1 MKKCLTS
8 LVITGVHVKTTVRY
22 YCPPPRMFRIKKK
35 NENIASI
42 GHDVKEL
49 ESSYTA
55 SGNVVGY
62 GASENW
68 NIFR

>member
-22 YCPPPRMFRIKKK
+22 YCPPPGMFRIKK
-35 NENIASI
+35 NENIASVD
-42 GHDVKEL
+42 HDVKEL
-49 ESSYTA
+49 ESSHTA

-62 GASENW
+62 GALENW
-68 NIFR
+68 SIFR